1 MILIHHDSV
10 SRDYF
15 FIFLFF
21 LFLLDY
27 EKERINK
34 DLVKQ
39 ELQAMSE
46 AEAAEIRDG
55 LSEGQSQDDKS
66 IAISVSISF

>member
-1 MILIHHDSV
+1 M
-10 SRDYF
+10 
-15 FIFLFF
+15 F

-46 AEAAEIRDG
+46 AEAAEING